1 MELFSSNVEK
11 FQETETPKKNSLY
24 FRKWNF
30 LALVL
35 NKKIL
40 ICSQKKVF
48 LIFPEMNP
56 ALFTPRK
63 ISYTSGNGNPEKAS
77 FIFSKESFYYILG
90 NGNHEKLFYIS
101 ERNFPCSKNEKDLLL
116 KSFLFFKEM
125 DFSSHKLKRT
135 SYISETNLQG
145 LKIINLFFKYK
156 RTRKNL
162 LILFFIKKQNFLN

>member
-90 NGNHEKLFYIS
+90 NGNH
-101 ERNFPCSKNEKDLLL
+101 KN
-116 KSFLFFKEM
+116 
-125 DFSSHKLKRT
+125 
-135 SYISETNLQG
+135 
-145 LKIINLFFKYK
+145 
-156 RTRKNL
+156 
-162 LILFFIKKQNFLN
+162 FFIFRNGTFPAQKMKKTYS